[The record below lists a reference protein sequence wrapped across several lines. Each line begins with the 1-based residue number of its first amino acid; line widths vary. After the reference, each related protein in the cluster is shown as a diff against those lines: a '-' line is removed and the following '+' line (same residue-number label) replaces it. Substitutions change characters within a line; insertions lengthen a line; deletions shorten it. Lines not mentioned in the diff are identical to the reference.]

1 MAYKFDLI
9 ETIKTM
15 VLAPAVAGLSGFA
28 TLLVSTGV
36 SNLPSVSAYFTPT
49 NVLAYAVVTGVTTFA
64 IVIVDRV
71 DKFLIKE

>member
-1 MAYKFDLI
+1 MAYKFDLL

-28 TLLVSTGV
+28 TFLVSTGV
-36 SNLPSVSAYFTPT
+36 SNLPSVSAYFTST
-49 NVLAYAVVTGVTTFA
+49 NVLAYAVVVGVTTFA
-64 IVIVDRV
+64 VVIVDRV